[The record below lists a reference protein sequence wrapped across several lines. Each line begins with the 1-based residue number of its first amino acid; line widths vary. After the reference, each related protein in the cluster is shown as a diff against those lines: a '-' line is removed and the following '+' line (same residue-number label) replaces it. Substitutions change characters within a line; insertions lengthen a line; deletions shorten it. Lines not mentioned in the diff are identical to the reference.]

1 MMDVAVVVLIF
12 IGVMAVTS
20 LVFGGWLVVNVFRGI
35 GALLG
40 LNSPRRPQPTFRP
53 MMGGPATGQGN
64 YSGGAPVQCKVPGC
78 RHLNPA
84 SARFCRHCGHAFP
97 PAQSAAVRRVA
108 MF

>member
-1 MMDVAVVVLIF
+1 MMDVVVVVLIF

-20 LVFGGWLVVNVFRGI
+20 LVFGGWIVVNLFRGI

-40 LNSPRRPQPTFRP
+40 LNSTRPPQPMGRP
-53 MMGGPATGQGN
+53 MGLGGQPVATN
-64 YSGGAPVQCKVPGC
+64 YSGAPVQCKVPGC
-78 RHLNPA
+78 RHLNPG

-108 MF
+108 ML